1 MNVREAAFLSL
12 ERCRSGEKFANLEL
26 DSAIKKYGLEGTD
39 RGFFTVLVYGVIERR
54 ITLDHMIAAFSSI
67 PICKLESRVLTLM
80 RLGAYQIM
88 FLSRTP
94 DSAAVNESVELAKKY
109 TNKGTAGFVN
119 GVLRSIVRNKEA
131 LPYPD
136 RESDLIGHLSV
147 TYSIPRWL
155 CEMWVVDHGEEKAEK
170 MLAAVNI
177 NPPIT
182 LRVNTL
188 KTTRSALI
196 ETLAL
201 SGIEARPTE
210 LSEDG
215 VRLAGNVPVSDL
227 EAMKNGL
234 CFVQDEASQL
244 CVKALGAMRGET
256 VIDTCCCPGGKS
268 FGIAMDME
276 NEGRLVSLDLHES
289 KLSLV
294 RGGAE
299 RLGITVLEGAVHNG
313 TTAKPE
319 LVGTAD
325 RVLTDAPCSGL
336 GVIAKKPD
344 LRYKSPEDIARLP
357 DLQYRIL
364 CSSAEYLKDGGTLV
378 YSTCTVNKR
387 ENEEVVQRFLSSH
400 PEFVP
405 TGEGMPFGGPSV
417 TLFPDEHHTDGFF
430 IAKMVKRP

>member
-39 RGFFTVLVYGVIERR
+39 RGFFTILVYGVIERR

-136 RESDLIGHLSV
+136 RDCDLIGHLSV

-170 MLAAVNI
+170 MLAAVNV

-182 LRVNTL
+182 LRVNTI

-215 VRLAGNVPVSDL
+215 VRLVGNVPVSDL

-294 RGGAE
+294 SGGAE

-313 TTAKPE
+313 TTAKQE

-405 TGEGMPFGGPSV
+405 TGEGMPFGRPSV